1 MQFDLRT
8 QYMGLTLDS
17 PIVVSA
23 CPLSEKIDNITQME
37 DAGAGAVVLFSL
49 FEEQIR
55 REQDR
60 LAAIHMATTHVFA
73 EGLDY
78 FPDDFQY
85 GVGVDAYLELI
96 RVAKERVDIPVIASL
111 NGITAEG
118 WIDYARQIE
127 QAGADGLEINVF
139 YIAADI
145 HQNGRSVEDRYL
157 EIVETVRRTVKIPI
171 AVKLHPYFSAMGH
184 VARELTMA
192 GANALVLF
200 NRFYQPDF
208 DIQKLR
214 VLNNL
219 AYSDANEIRLP
230 LLWISVLSGRLNCS
244 LAATTGVQSA
254 QEVIKYLLAG
264 ADATMT
270 ASALYKHGIG
280 YLHTMHKEL
289 KDWMQSMNFR
299 SLDAFRGALNQQSV
313 ADPAAF
319 ERANYIRILEGA
331 KG

>member
-1 MQFDLRT
+1 MDLRT
-8 QYMGLTLDS
+8 QYMGLDLQS

-23 CPLSEKIDNITQME
+23 CPLSEEIGNIVQME

-60 LAAIHMATTHVFA
+60 LSAIQMATTNVFA

-78 FPDDFQY
+78 FPASDEY
-85 GVGVDAYLELI
+85 AVGVEEYLELI
-96 RVAKERVDIPVIASL
+96 RVAKERVDIPIIASL
-111 NGITAEG
+111 NGISSEG
-118 WIDYARQIE
+118 WIDYAQQME

-145 HQNGRSVEDRYL
+145 HQEGRLVEERYL
-157 EIVETVRRTVKIPI
+157 EIVESVRSTVKIPV
-171 AVKLHPYFSAMGH
+171 AVKLNPYFSAMGNM
-184 VARELTMA
+184 ARELVLA
-192 GANALVLF
+192 GANGLVLF

-208 DIQKLR
+208 DINSLR

-219 AYSDANEIRLP
+219 QYSVANEIRLP
-230 LLWISVLSGRLNCS
+230 LLWISVLYGRLNAS

-254 QEVIKYLLAG
+254 TEVIKYLLAG
-264 ADATMT
+264 ADVTMT
-270 ASALYKHGIG
+270 ASALYKHGIPH
-280 YLHTMHKEL
+280 LRTMTSDL
-289 KDWMQSMNFR
+289 QSWMRDMQFKSVE
-299 SLDAFRGALNQQSV
+299 AFKGALSQQNVS
-313 ADPAAF
+313 DPAAF

-331 KG
+331 KR